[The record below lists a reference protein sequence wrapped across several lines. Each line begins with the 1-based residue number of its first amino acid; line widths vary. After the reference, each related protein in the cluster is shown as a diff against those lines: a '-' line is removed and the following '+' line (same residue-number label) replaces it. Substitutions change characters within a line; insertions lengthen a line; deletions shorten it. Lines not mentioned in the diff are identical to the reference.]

1 VDISN
6 ATGDLPRAELRS
18 GSDLDSD
25 LERSEAMAYTIRRVD
40 YFYTT
45 VRDRPGEAYNLLA
58 QMAEMGLNMLAF
70 TALPVGPMY
79 TQLTIFP
86 EDTGRLVVAAQ
97 RAGMRIDGP
106 HRAFLVQGDDELGA
120 LAEIHQELYR
130 ADVNVYASTGVTDGR
145 GAYGYLIYVRPE
157 EYDRAA
163 LALSV

>member
-1 VDISN
+1 
-6 ATGDLPRAELRS
+6 
-18 GSDLDSD
+18 
-25 LERSEAMAYTIRRVD
+25 MAYTIRRVD

-45 VRDRPGEAYNLLA
+45 VRDRPGEAYGLLA

-86 EDTGRLVVAAQ
+86 EHTGKMISAAQ
-97 RAGMRIDGP
+97 RAGMKIDGP

-120 LAEIHQELYR
+120 LAKIHQELYR
-130 ADVNVYASTGVTDGR
+130 ADVNVYASSGVTDGR

-163 LALSV
+163 RALSL

>member
-1 VDISN
+1 
-6 ATGDLPRAELRS
+6 
-18 GSDLDSD
+18 
-25 LERSEAMAYTIRRVD
+25 MAHSIRRVD

-45 VRDRPGEAYNLLA
+45 IRDRPGEAYSLLA
-58 QMAEMGLNMLAF
+58 QMAEMGLNMVAF

-86 EDTGRLVVAAQ
+86 EDTGKMMVAAQ
-97 RAGMRIDGP
+97 RAGMKVDGP

-120 LAEIHQELYR
+120 LAEIHQALYR

-145 GAYGYLIYVRPE
+145 GSYGYLIYVRPE

-163 LALSV
+163 KALSV